1 MENNNEKLVEVNYQ
15 PYTKRRYLFSV
26 SELKFFE
33 LLKEIIGDNYY
44 IFPKVRICDIIE
56 PKNKGDYSNFNRIK
70 SKHVDFL
77 LCAKN
82 PISSK
87 IIIELDDKSHDA
99 PSRQNRDKFVD
110 EIFANAEI
118 PIVHIKV
125 QYAYNKE
132 DITQKLQEA
141 YRTRYV
147 IKEKE
152 KTPNKAPGCGLALIF
167 ILIIIA
173 II

>member
-1 MENNNEKLVEVNYQ
+1 MENKDEKLVEVNYQ
-15 PYTKRRYLFSV
+15 PYIKRRYLFSV
-26 SELKFFE
+26 AELKFFE

-77 LCAKN
+77 LCTKN
-82 PISSK
+82 PITSK

-99 PSRQNRDKFVD
+99 PSRQDRDKFVD

-141 YRTRYV
+141 YQTRYV

-152 KTPNKAPGCGLALIF
+152 KTPNKAPGCGLALIL

>member
-1 MENNNEKLVEVNYQ
+1 MENNNEKLVEINYQ
-15 PYTKRRYLFSV
+15 PYTKKRYLFSV
-26 SELKFFE
+26 AELKFFE

-77 LCAKN
+77 LCTKN
-82 PISSK
+82 LITSK
-87 IIIELDDKSHDA
+87 IIIELDDKSHNA
-99 PSRQNRDKFVD
+99 PSRQDRDKFVD

-132 DITQKLQEA
+132 DVTQKLQEA
-141 YRTRYV
+141 YRTRYI

-152 KTPNKAPGCGLALIF
+152 KTPNKAPGCGLVLLL